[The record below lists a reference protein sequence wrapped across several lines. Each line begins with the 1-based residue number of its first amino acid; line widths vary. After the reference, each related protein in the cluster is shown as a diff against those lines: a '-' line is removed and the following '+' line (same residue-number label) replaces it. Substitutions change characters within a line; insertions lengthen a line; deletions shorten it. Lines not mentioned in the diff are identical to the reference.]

1 MDYELARK
9 IREKTDAELI
19 QYLAD
24 NREYLQTLRD
34 IIGITEM
41 EITSRL
47 ENRNAT
53 IMRGEN
59 KTVEISSKVDWDKSK
74 LSQLREM
81 FSPDELKD
89 IYTPE
94 HEEVVTVP
102 EKWNMAKGRRLLK
115 YGSEVSS
122 IIDSAR
128 IKGRNKITL
137 KESV

>member
-1 MDYELARK
+1 MDYELARR

-19 QYLAD
+19 EYLAD
-24 NREYLQTLRD
+24 NREFLQTLRD

-41 EITSRL
+41 EITGRL

-53 IMRGEN
+53 VMRGDN
-59 KTVEISSKVDWDKSK
+59 KEVEISSKTEWDKTK
-74 LSQLREM
+74 LIPLREM
-81 FSPDELKD
+81 FSPDELEG
-89 IYTPE
+89 IYTPAR
-94 HEEVVTVP
+94 EEVVTVP
-102 EKWNMAKGRRLLK
+102 EKWNMARGRRLLK

-122 IIDSAR
+122 IMDSAR

>member
-1 MDYELARK
+1 
-9 IREKTDAELI
+9 
-19 QYLAD
+19 
-24 NREYLQTLRD
+24 
-34 IIGITEM
+34 
-41 EITSRL
+41 
-47 ENRNAT
+47 
-53 IMRGEN
+53 MRGEN
-59 KTVEISSKVDWDKSK
+59 KTIEISSKTEWDKSK

-94 HEEVVTVP
+94 HEEVVTIP

>member
-34 IIGITEM
+34 IIGIKEM

>member
-1 MDYELARK
+1 MDYELARR

-19 QYLAD
+19 EYLDD
-24 NREYLQTLRD
+24 NRKYLQTLRD

-47 ENRNAT
+47 ESRNAT
-53 IMRGEN
+53 IMRGDN
-59 KTVEISSKVDWDKSK
+59 KEVEISSKTEWDISK

-81 FSPDELKD
+81 FSPDELEG
-89 IYTPE
+89 IYTAE
-94 HEEVVTVP
+94 HEKVVTVP
-102 EKWNMAKGRRLLK
+102 EKWNMARGRRLLK

-128 IKGRNKITL
+128 IKGRNKLTL
-137 KESV
+137 KEGL

>member
-41 EITSRL
+41 EITGRL

-53 IMRGEN
+53 VMRGEN
-59 KTVEISSKVDWDKSK
+59 KEVEISSKVDWDKSK

>member
-53 IMRGEN
+53 IMRGEK

>member
-59 KTVEISSKVDWDKSK
+59 KTVEISSKTEWDKSK

-94 HEEVVTVP
+94 HEEVVTIP

>member
-59 KTVEISSKVDWDKSK
+59 KTVEISSKTEWDKSK

-94 HEEVVTVP
+94 HAEVVTVP

>member
-41 EITSRL
+41 EITGRL

-53 IMRGEN
+53 VMRGDN
-59 KTVEISSKVDWDKSK
+59 KEVEISSQVDWDKSK

-81 FSPDELKD
+81 FSPDELEG
-89 IYTPE
+89 IYTAE
-94 HEEVVTVP
+94 HEKVVTVP

>member
-19 QYLAD
+19 EYLAD

-41 EITSRL
+41 EITGRL

-81 FSPDELKD
+81 FSPDELEG

-102 EKWNMAKGRRLLK
+102 EKWNMAKGKRLLK

-128 IKGRNKITL
+128 IKGRNKLTL

>member
-59 KTVEISSKVDWDKSK
+59 KTVEISSKTEWDKSK

>member
-9 IREKTDAELI
+9 IREKTAAELI

-81 FSPDELKD
+81 FSPDALKD
-89 IYTPE
+89 LYTPE

>member
-59 KTVEISSKVDWDKSK
+59 KTVEISSKTEWDKSK

-89 IYTPE
+89 IYTPD
-94 HEEVVTVP
+94 HEEVVTIP

>member
-19 QYLAD
+19 EYLAD

-41 EITSRL
+41 EITGRL

-59 KTVEISSKVDWDKSK
+59 KTVEISSKTEWDKSK

-102 EKWNMAKGRRLLK
+102 EKWNMAKGKRLLK